1 MGGVGFWTV
10 ASGGDLRLRQ
20 GKHSDFSRL
29 GQEIFSIKLII
40 EHFDSDETSEHL
52 ARGTNWI
59 KMLWEQGPGQGAV
72 YELSRA
78 ASLSQQS
85 VETAP
90 DLA

>member
-1 MGGVGFWTV
+1 MGVVGFWTV
-10 ASGGDLRLRQ
+10 ASSGNLRLRQ
-20 GKHSDFSRL
+20 GKPSDFSRL
-29 GQEIFSIKLII
+29 GQEIFSIKLLI

-90 DLA
+90 GLA

>member
-20 GKHSDFSRL
+20 GKPSDFSRL
-29 GQEIFSIKLII
+29 GQEIFSIKLLID
-40 EHFDSDETSEHL
+40 HFDSDETSEHL
-52 ARGTNWI
+52 ALGTNLI